1 MSLDDVNS
9 LSERTFWLAL
19 KTLGGPLPRAQRPR
33 SGRALS
39 RDQRRP
45 RDQAAFGVSAHSRN
59 DPSRDLA
66 VRSHCQ
72 TDPTLLCSGADQR
85 LLGIASELLGLFTV
99 EGIRNVSRWGPPR
112 TSAACHRRPA
122 ISFSLH
128 LGGHPR
134 RQWCDGAA
142 AVALEATRLR
152 RVLHCVAALRD
163 ASVAWV
169 PQAPGPPRSR
179 ARRRGNRPPPELR
192 S

>member
-1 MSLDDVNS
+1 MRPESEFCLDSNGQLHS
-9 LSERTFWLAL
+9 SGF
-19 KTLGGPLPRAQRPR
+19 LGVPLPRARGPR
-33 SGRALS
+33 SGRVLSRGKKRRATEPPSASRPIRVTPAHATKRHALS
-39 RDQRRP
+39 LNDRRRICVEP
-45 RDQAAFGVSAHSRN
+45 APLAWPNWCGAHLRG
-59 DPSRDLA
+59 PA
-66 VRSHCQ
+66 
-72 TDPTLLCSGADQR
+72 R
-85 LLGIASELLGLFTV
+85 LSTAHRVTA
-99 EGIRNVSRWGPPR
+99 GPPLR
-112 TSAACHRRPA
+112 
-122 ISFSLH
+122 SLPR

>member
-9 LSERTFWLAL
+9 LSERTCWLAL
-19 KTLGGPLPRAQRPR
+19 KILGGPLPRARRPR

-39 RDQRRP
+39 RAKGGRVTKPPSASRRIRVTIPPATP
-45 RDQAAFGVSAHSRN
+45 RHGLSVKPTPRYSRSEFPLTTRLN
-59 DPSRDLA
+59 VLA
-66 VRSHCQ
+66 
-72 TDPTLLCSGADQR
+72 D
-85 LLGIASELLGLFTV
+85 
-99 EGIRNVSRWGPPR
+99 VSRCRSSSHP
-112 TSAACHRRPA
+112 TACHRRPA
-122 ISFSLH
+122 ISFPLH

-169 PQAPGPPRSR
+169 PQAPRPPRSR
-179 ARRRGNRPPPELR
+179 ARRRGNRPPPGLR